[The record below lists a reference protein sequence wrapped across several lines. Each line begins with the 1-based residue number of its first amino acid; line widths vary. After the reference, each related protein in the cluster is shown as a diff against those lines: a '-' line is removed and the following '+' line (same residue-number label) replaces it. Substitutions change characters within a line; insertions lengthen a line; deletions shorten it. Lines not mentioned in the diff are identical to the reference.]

1 MLSNIV
7 FDLVSSLIIFVCLP
21 LTLAIKGSVERWTR
35 EQAEREEH
43 IQMYEERL
51 QRRIRESLD
60 SADRL
65 YTYTKERKPEPRV
78 QPATVKEMQLN
89 CPNCG
94 APISEGECCAYCG
107 TYYAASFPAAKEM
120 DAVLL
125 PCPSVHFNYQY
136 CSVHSTTISEPQCSV
151 VFPPPRNLMQ

>member
-1 MLSNIV
+1 MLSDTV
-7 FDLVSSLIIFVCLP
+7 FYLVSSLFVLVAMP
-21 LTLAIKGSVERWTR
+21 LILAIKSSAERGTR
-35 EQAEREEH
+35 KQAEYEEYLK
-43 IQMYEERL
+43 MYEERL

-65 YTYTKERKPEPRV
+65 YARTEEKKLEPRV
-78 QPATVKEMQLN
+78 QPAVAKEMQHN

-94 APISEGECCAYCG
+94 APVSEGERCAYCG

-125 PCPSVHFNYQY
+125 PCSSVYFNYQY
-136 CSVHSTTISEPQCSV
+136 CSVHSTTISGLQCSV
-151 VFPPPRNLMQ
+151 VFPPPRNLRQ

>member
-21 LTLAIKGSVERWTR
+21 LTLALKDTLKKYIEYQQES
-35 EQAEREEH
+35 
-43 IQMYEERL
+43 EERL

-78 QPATVKEMQLN
+78 EPAPAAKKLFN

-94 APISEGECCAYCG
+94 APISKGERCEYCG

-151 VFPPPRNLMQ
+151 VFPPPRNLRQ

>member
-1 MLSNIV
+1 MLSDIV
-7 FDLVSSLIIFVCLP
+7 FFIVSSLVILCVPP
-21 LTLAIKGSVERWTR
+21 LTLAIRGSVER
-35 EQAEREEH
+35 AERKKVEYDEYLR
-43 IQMYEERL
+43 MYEERL

-65 YTYTKERKPEPRV
+65 YVYTEERKPESRV
-78 QPATVKEMQLN
+78 KPMPETRKALN

-94 APISEGECCAYCG
+94 APISEGERCEYCG

-125 PCPSVHFNYQY
+125 PCSSVHFNYQY
-136 CSVHSTTISEPQCSV
+136 CSVHSTTISGPQCSV
-151 VFPPPRNLMQ
+151 VFPPPRNLRQ